1 MNLLS
6 FARRPAVLSGLLV
19 AALYLS
25 PAAAENVPLLR
36 PADYAAAT
44 TRQDIVPGA
53 YELVHAP
60 GLGAVFVASVS
71 ALEPEGGG
79 AIYMLD
85 DADLRLI
92 RRIQLQRGAF
102 ALSYDPLRQRLFAGN
117 TLDGSVTV
125 VDARSGIVEGIIQ
138 LGQKGDSGRAEHVR
152 MAELSDDGSR
162 LFVSSPGRKG
172 LVWVVDTDTGGILHR
187 NEDTGLWSAG
197 LGFDPKS
204 GQVYASGGGIEEIAV
219 INPVTGIRSGG
230 ISTGDTTDPDPS
242 ASQHFL
248 VNLSFDPDAGRI
260 YAADA
265 SRGEVIVFDAGK
277 GEIIARIAAGKGL
290 LDVLFNPVRQEIYA
304 TWRGVGEGDTA
315 GNGGVT
321 VIDAGRNEV
330 KAKLEIPVHPNS
342 LALGGDG
349 DVLYL
354 TVKTPL
360 DEKHEAWREG
370 ALDSVIRFDLTKL
383 PASWE

>member
-1 MNLLS
+1 MKSLSLL
-6 FARRPAVLSGLLV
+6 RRPAVLSGLLF
-19 AALYLS
+19 AALHLS
-25 PAAAENVPLLR
+25 PAAAEDIPLLR
-36 PADYAAAT
+36 PADYAAAA

-60 GLGAVFVASVS
+60 DLGAVFVASVS

-85 DADLRLI
+85 DTDLRLI
-92 RRIQLQRGAF
+92 RRIRLQRGAF
-102 ALSYDPLRQRLFAGN
+102 ALTYDPLRQRLFAGN

-125 VDARSGIVEGIIQ
+125 VDARSGVVEDIIQ
-138 LGQKGDSGRAEHVR
+138 LGQKDDSGRAEHVR

-187 NEDTGLWSAG
+187 IEDTGLWSAG

-219 INPVTGIRSGG
+219 IDPVIGVRRGG

-277 GEIIARIAAGKGL
+277 GEVIARIAAGKGL
-290 LDVLFNPVRQEIYA
+290 LDVLFNPVRQEVYA
-304 TWRGVGEGDTA
+304 TWRGVGQGDTA
-315 GNGGVT
+315 GNGGLT
-321 VIDAGRNEV
+321 VIDAQSYEV
-330 KAKLEIPVHPNS
+330 KARLEIAVHPNS
-342 LALGGDG
+342 LALGADH

-354 TVKTPL
+354 TVKMPL
-360 DEKHEAWREG
+360 DQKHEAWREEV
-370 ALDSVIRFDLTKL
+370 LDSVIRLDLAKL
-383 PASWE
+383 SAAD

>member
-6 FARRPAVLSGLLV
+6 FSRCLAILSGLLV
-19 AALYLS
+19 AALHFS
-25 PAAAENVPLLR
+25 PAAADDVPLLQ
-36 PADYAAAT
+36 PADYAAAV
-44 TRQDIVPGA
+44 TRQDLVPGA

-60 GLGAVFVASVS
+60 DLGVVFVASVS
-71 ALEPEGGG
+71 ALKPEGGG

-85 DADLRLI
+85 DKDLRLI

-102 ALSYDPLRQRLFAGN
+102 ALAYDPLRQRLFAGN

-125 VDARSGIVEGIIQ
+125 VDARAGIVEGIIQ
-138 LGQKGDSGRAEHVR
+138 LGQKDDSGRVEHTR
-152 MAELSDDGSR
+152 MTELDDDGSR
-162 LFVSSPGRKG
+162 LFVSSPGRRG
-172 LVWVVDTDTGGILHR
+172 LVWVVDTDTGRVLHR
-187 NEDTGLWSAG
+187 IEDTGLWSAG
-197 LGFDPKS
+197 LGFDSKT
-204 GQVYASGGGIEEIAV
+204 GRVYASGGGIEEIA
-219 INPVTGIRSGG
+219 IIDPDTGLRIGG

-248 VNLSFDPDAGRI
+248 VNLSFDPNAQRI

-265 SRGEVIVFDAGK
+265 SRREVVVFDTEAG
-277 GEIIARIAAGKGL
+277 ETIARIAAGKGL

-321 VIDAGRNEV
+321 VIDLRRNEV
-330 KAKLEIPVHPNS
+330 KAQLEVPVHPNS

-349 DVLYL
+349 EVLYL
-354 TVKTPL
+354 TAKMPL

-383 PASWE
+383 SASWE